1 MIGSRIARRVWTSF
15 LRVGCASLVRGM
27 WDSIRKLL
35 FPCRVPIITQ
45 MSRLECG
52 AACLAVIL
60 NFHGRKTRISECR
73 ECLGVGTDGV
83 TAHIIAKEARRFG
96 LRVRA
101 YSVSLN
107 DFKYLPLPAIAHW
120 NFNHFVVVE
129 RWSPKRVVIVDPAV
143 GRRKLTAAEF
153 DEGFTGAVLTF
164 EPGVQFEKR
173 GATGSPLWPQFL
185 KGLLQVPGTPGVLM
199 QIFGASII
207 LQALGLSM
215 PLFTKVVVDQVL
227 PRQITDIM
235 GILAVGM
242 LTLILAQM
250 AATYLRSALLMRL
263 KERLDPQMMLNF
275 FEHVFTLPYQF
286 FQTRSI
292 GDLLMR
298 LRSNSTIREVLTVQT
313 TAAVLDSML
322 IIGYLGILLTI
333 QPVFG
338 FIALALGTAQILLLL
353 VTTPKMREVMR
364 HDLAAQSASQS
375 YIVEALS
382 GIATLKASGTE
393 DRALNRWSNLY
404 FKELGISLQRDHL
417 AVLIEAAQA
426 VLRTLSPLVLLW
438 VGAMFVLNGQMSLGT
453 MLAINVL
460 AISFLTPLASLVR
473 SGQTLPLVASHLE
486 RIGDVL
492 EAEPEQDLRSVR
504 NAPRLSGS
512 IELKNVHFRY
522 SADSVIVLHSI
533 SLSIEPGQKVALV
546 GPTGSGKSTLAKIC
560 MGLYPSTNGEVFY
573 DGLPLQSLRYQSIRS
588 QFGVVM
594 QDPFLFSG
602 SVREN
607 IAFNDPTL
615 PMEAIVRAAKLAAI
629 HDEITQMPMEYETM
643 VGEGGARL
651 SGGQLQRIALARALA
666 NKPVIL
672 ILDEATSHLDA
683 VTEGLVDYNLSQ
695 LSCTRI
701 VIAHRL
707 STVRNADLICVLKEG
722 RIVERGTH
730 PDLLALKGLYAELV
744 HSQLEDDTDN
754 SPNSPGLTALAGSS
768 NGHRSSQALL
778 PGSRELVQISDKG
791 GRDGFTDLDTAAQ
804 QKKSGGPGMAH
815 PI

>member
-1 MIGSRIARRVWTSF
+1 MIGSRIARGVWALF
-15 LRVGCASLVRGM
+15 PRVGFATRVRGV
-27 WDSIRKLL
+27 WDSIQRSL
-35 FPCRVPIITQ
+35 FPRRVPLIMQ
-45 MSRLECG
+45 MTALECG
-52 AACLAVIL
+52 AACLAMIL

-83 TAHIIAKEARRFG
+83 TAHVIAKEARRFG

-107 DFKYLPLPAIAHW
+107 DLKYVPLPAIAHW
-120 NFNHFVVVE
+120 NFNHFAVVE
-129 RWSPKRVVIVDPAV
+129 RWSHKRVAVVDPAV

-153 DEGFTGAVLTF
+153 DESFTGVVLTF
-164 EPGVQFEKR
+164 EPGVQFKKVD
-173 GATGSPLWPQFL
+173 ATSSPLWPQFL
-185 KGLLQVPGTPGVLM
+185 KGLLRIPGTPGILM
-199 QIFGASII
+199 QILGASLI
-207 LQALGLSM
+207 LQAFGLSI
-215 PLFTKVVVDQVL
+215 PLFTKVIVDQVL

-242 LTLILAQM
+242 LTLVLAQM

-286 FQTRSI
+286 FQARNI

-298 LRSNSTIREVLTVQT
+298 LRSNSTIREALTVQT
-313 TAAVLDSML
+313 TSAVLDGVL
-322 IIGYLGILLTI
+322 VIGYLGILLTI

-338 FIALALGTAQILLLL
+338 FIALALGSAQILLLL

-364 HDLAAQSASQS
+364 HDLAAQSDSQS

-404 FKELGISLQRDHL
+404 FKELGISLQKDHL
-417 AVLIEAAQA
+417 GVLIEAAQA
-426 VLRTLSPLVLLW
+426 TLRTLSPLVLLW

-460 AISFLTPLASLVR
+460 AISFLTPLASLV
-473 SGQTLPLVASHLE
+473 SNGQTLPLVASHLE

-512 IELKNVHFRY
+512 IELKNVDFRY
-522 SADSVIVLHSI
+522 SADSPIILHSI
-533 SLSIEPGQKVALV
+533 SLSIEPGQKIALV

-560 MGLYPSTNGEVFY
+560 MGLYPSTKGEVFY
-573 DGLPLQSLRYQSIRS
+573 DGLPLQSLRYPSLRS

-607 IAFNDPTL
+607 ITFNDPTL
-615 PMEAIVRAAKLAAI
+615 SLEAIVRAAKLAAI
-629 HDEITQMPMEYETM
+629 HDEIIQMPMGYETM

-666 NKPVIL
+666 HNPVIL

-683 VTEGLVDYNLSQ
+683 VTERLVDRNLSQ

-730 PDLLALKGLYAELV
+730 TDLLALNGFYSELV
-744 HSQLEDDTDN
+744 HGQLEDDTEA
-754 SPNSPGLTALAGSS
+754 SPGLAALAVSS

-778 PGSRELVQISDKG
+778 PGSRELV
-791 GRDGFTDLDTAAQ
+791 
-804 QKKSGGPGMAH
+804 
-815 PI
+815 